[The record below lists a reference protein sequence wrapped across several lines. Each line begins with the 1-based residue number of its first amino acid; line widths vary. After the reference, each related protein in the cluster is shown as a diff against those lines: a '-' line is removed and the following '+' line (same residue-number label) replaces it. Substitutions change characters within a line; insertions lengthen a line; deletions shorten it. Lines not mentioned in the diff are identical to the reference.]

1 LSGSPDPADAAP
13 RIEQLTARELARF
26 EASTPASRR
35 LTERAGRHLAGSVP
49 SSFQRAQP
57 WPVHLVEGSGAR
69 VIDADGAERIDFHNG
84 FGAGVAGHAHPAIAA
99 AVARRARLGTQ
110 FGAPSEDAIVVAELL
125 SRRWG
130 VPSWR
135 FANSGTEAA
144 ADAIR
149 IARAATGRE
158 RVVAVEGAYH
168 GIGVAADAPTVEL
181 NDAPGLERRLA
192 DLAAEGRPAACLLIE
207 PAMMLGCLLP
217 DPGYLEAVR
226 RVTCDAGALLIFDEA
241 KTGLSIA
248 AGGAVELF
256 GGEPDLVV
264 LAKALGGGLPVG
276 AVGGTEA
283 AMAAV
288 AAGDLVQA
296 GTFNGNPLSMAAARA
311 CLEDVLEPAA
321 YGPLSENGERLRRG
335 LEALGADGARN
346 PATGAGVVPI
356 RALGRAARGGF
367 ALTDT
372 PPRTARELLAA
383 RPPDLERLLWLYAM
397 NRGLYLTPA
406 RPMNWTI
413 SVAHGPDE
421 VDAYAAVVG
430 ELLAELGA
438 GQAPD
443 GRLAASTQSGSG
455 TAS

>member
-1 LSGSPDPADAAP
+1 M
-13 RIEQLTARELARF
+13 TARELARF
-26 EASTPASRR
+26 EASTTASCQ
-35 LTERAGRHLAGSVP
+35 LTERARRHLAGAVP
-49 SSFQRAQP
+49 SSFQRVWP

-69 VIDADGAERIDFHNG
+69 VIDVDGTERIDFHNG
-84 FGAGVAGHAHPAIAA
+84 FGATVAGHAHAAIAA

-110 FGAPSEDAIVVAELL
+110 FGAPTEDAVAVAELL

-149 IARAATGRE
+149 IAQAATGRAT
-158 RVVAVEGAYH
+158 VVAIDGAYH
-168 GIGVAADAPTVEL
+168 GIGVAADAVTVQF
-181 NDAPGLERRLA
+181 NDATALERCLA
-192 DLAAEGRPAACLLIE
+192 GVAAEGRPAACLLIE

-217 DPGYLEAVR
+217 EPGYVEAVR
-226 RVTCDAGALLIFDEA
+226 EVTRAAGALLIFDEA
-241 KTGLSIA
+241 KTGLSIG
-248 AGGAVELF
+248 AGGAVEVY
-256 GGEPDLVV
+256 GGDPDLVV

-283 AMAAV
+283 VMADV
-288 AAGDLVQA
+288 TTGGLLQA

-311 CLEDVLEPAA
+311 CLEEVLEPPA
-321 YGPLSENGERLRRG
+321 YGPLLASGERLRAG
-335 LEALGADGARN
+335 LEGLG
-346 PATGAGVVPI
+346 PTSI
-356 RALGRAARGGF
+356 RALGLGARGGF
-367 ALTDT
+367 ALTAT
-372 PPRTARELLAA
+372 LPRTARELLAVRA
-383 RPPDLERLLWLYAM
+383 PELERLLWLYGM

-406 RPMNWTI
+406 RPQNWTI
-413 SVAHGPDE
+413 SVAHGRDE

-438 GQAPD
+438 G
-443 GRLAASTQSGSG
+443 RLAATTQPGSG